1 MESGGREE
9 TEVEKVGAPM
19 IVVCRLFV
27 SLFRSSNDPEFGDG
41 SLLLFFQ
48 SLYNEAYH
56 GYGYCDRLL

>member
-27 SLFRSSNDPEFGDG
+27 SLFRSSNDPEFGDI

-48 SLYNEAYH
+48 SLQNQVCRVH
-56 GYGYCDRLL
+56 GYCDRLL